1 LSRSKV
7 RRASGLQQE
16 QRFLYQAHAAEL
28 RKGVAALTPDI
39 TAQLRASELGRSPSP
54 VRSVRWPVSA
64 GFCWIL
70 ASAALA
76 LVIATVVITA
86 ADGDLFLIPLVP
98 VVLAAA
104 LIGVLV
110 AVRRPGHPMGTLL
123 CVYGLASAACIVTLA
138 YARAAVVH
146 FPGSLPFGVPV
157 LWMTSWDYL
166 PSGFLGALILPLV
179 FPDGR
184 LLSRRWRPALWAAV
198 AFALLAS
205 AGNAF
210 APESTG
216 GLFDNRPN
224 PYAVAGPLFGVILD
238 LAYACGLAAAG
249 AAVASVAVRWRRAG
263 HLVRQQLKWF
273 LATAPLMLAAIASA
287 QFFPDAIMQGL
298 VIGAAAT
305 SLTAVAIGLAV
316 LRYRLYEID
325 TLISR
330 AVVYGL
336 LSAALTGV
344 YLAALAAAGGLSG
357 AGRVLSAPVL
367 ATVIA
372 AAVLLPVRGRLQ
384 RLVDQL
390 FFGDRGA
397 PYAAMARLVRQVEE
411 TTTAEPVL
419 GSVVAVVAGS
429 LRLPYAAVELRVG
442 DGWVP
447 SAAWGGATDEVATFP
462 LIFQRETV
470 GRLLVG
476 QRAAGERLS
485 QDDER
490 LLANLARQVA
500 PAAHAVALR
509 EALDA
514 SRAGQVTARE
524 EERRRLRRD
533 LHDGVGPTLAGLT
546 LGLDTARA
554 MSGGHPKL
562 EDLLTRLKTES
573 QRAVTDIRG
582 IVYGLRPPA
591 LDELG
596 LAGALREEAARLERQ
611 APGLSITL
619 DIPDQGLDSL
629 PAAVEVAAFRIII
642 EAVTNVL
649 RHAHARQCEISVKSG
664 RNLRLEIAD
673 DGAGMPEGWRSGVGI
688 TSMRERVA
696 ELGGELMVDSRHP
709 GGTRV
714 ITFLPI
720 EDQAVSASRP

>member
-1 LSRSKV
+1 M
-7 RRASGLQQE
+7 
-16 QRFLYQAHAAEL
+16 YQAHAAEL
-28 RKGVAALTPDI
+28 REGVGTLTPDA
-39 TAQLRASELGRSPSP
+39 TAALRAGVLGRSPSP
-54 VRSVRWPVSA
+54 GKSFRRPVPA
-64 GFCWIL
+64 RFCWVL
-70 ASAALA
+70 ASAAIA

-86 ADGDLFLIPLVP
+86 ADGDLFLIALVP

-123 CVYGLASAACIVTLA
+123 CAYGLASAACILTLA

-157 LWMTSWDYL
+157 LWLTSWDYI
-166 PSGFLGALILPLV
+166 PSGFVGALILPLV

-210 APESTG
+210 VPESMG
-216 GLFDNRPN
+216 GLFGNRPN

-238 LAYACGLAAAG
+238 LGYACGLAAAG
-249 AAVASVAVRWRRAG
+249 AAAASVAVRWRRAG

-273 LATAPLMLAAIASA
+273 LATAPLMCAAIASA
-287 QFFPDAIMQGL
+287 QFFPDATMQGL
-298 VIGAAAT
+298 VIGAAVT
-305 SLTAVAIGLAV
+305 SVTAAAIGLAV

-325 TLISR
+325 VLISR

-357 AGRVLSAPVL
+357 AGRLLNAPVL

-384 RLVDQL
+384 RLVDRL

-411 TTTAEPVL
+411 ATTAEPLL
-419 GSVVAVVAGS
+419 GSVVAVVARS

-447 SAAWGGATDEVATFP
+447 TAAWGRAADEVATFP
-462 LIFQRETV
+462 LTFQRETV

-485 QDDER
+485 QDDEH

-500 PAAHAVALR
+500 PSAHAVALR

-554 MSGGHPKL
+554 ISGGHPKL
-562 EDLLTRLKTES
+562 EDLLTKLKTES

-596 LAGALREEAARLERQ
+596 LAGALQEEAARLERQ

-619 DIPDQGLDSL
+619 DIPAQDLDGL
-629 PAAVEVAAFRIII
+629 PAAVEVAAFRIIT

-649 RHAHARQCEISVKSG
+649 RHARARRCQITVKSG
-664 RNLRLEIAD
+664 RDLILEIGD
-673 DGAGMPEGWRSGVGI
+673 DGTGMPEGWRSGVGI

-696 ELGGELMVDSRHP
+696 ELGGQLAVEPGHP
-709 GGTRV
+709 RGTRV
-714 ITFLPI
+714 IARLPI
-720 EDQAVSASRP
+720 DDQAA

>member
-1 LSRSKV
+1 M
-7 RRASGLQQE
+7 
-16 QRFLYQAHAAEL
+16 YQAHAAGL
-28 RKGVAALTPDI
+28 RKGVGTLTPDA
-39 TAQLRASELGRSPSP
+39 TAALCAGELGRSPSP
-54 VRSVRWPVSA
+54 ARSVRRPVSA
-64 GFCWIL
+64 RFCWVL
-70 ASAALA
+70 ASAAVG

-98 VVLAAA
+98 VVLTAA

-123 CVYGLASAACIVTLA
+123 CAYGLGSAACIVTLA

-157 LWMTSWDYL
+157 LWMTSWDYI
-166 PSGFLGALILPLV
+166 PSGFVGALILPLV

-210 APESTG
+210 VPESMG
-216 GLFDNRPN
+216 GLFGNRPN
-224 PYAVAGPLFGVILD
+224 PYAVAGPLFGVILG
-238 LAYACGLAAAG
+238 LGYACGLAAAG

-273 LATAPLMLAAIASA
+273 LATAPLMCAAIASA
-287 QFFPDAIMQGL
+287 QFFPDAIMPGL
-298 VIGAAAT
+298 VIGAVAT
-305 SLTAVAIGLAV
+305 SLTAAAIGLAV

-325 TLISR
+325 VLISR

-384 RLVDQL
+384 RLVDRL

-411 TTTAEPVL
+411 ATTAEPLL
-419 GSVVAVVAGS
+419 GSVVAVVARS

-447 SAAWGGATDEVATFP
+447 TAAWGGAAGEVATFP

-485 QDDER
+485 QDDEH

-562 EDLLTRLKTES
+562 EDLLTKLKTES

-596 LAGALREEAARLERQ
+596 LAGALQEEAARLERQ

-619 DIPDQGLDSL
+619 DIPAQGLGGL
-629 PAAVEVAAFRIII
+629 PAAVEVAAFRIIT

-649 RHAHARQCEISVKSG
+649 RHARARRCEISVKSG
-664 RNLRLEIAD
+664 RDLILEIGD

-696 ELGGELMVDSRHP
+696 ELGGELAVESGRP
-709 GGTRV
+709 RGTRV
-714 ITFLPI
+714 IACLPI
-720 EDQAVSASRP
+720 DDQAA